1 MTASSELPAMLT
13 AILQAARDRFPGHD
27 WPSVED
33 HIRKAWNAFAHDAPW
48 EEVSEPARRA
58 WEGSQRP

>member
-1 MTASSELPAMLT
+1 MLT

-33 HIRKAWNAFAHDAPW
+33 HIRKAWNAIAHDAPW